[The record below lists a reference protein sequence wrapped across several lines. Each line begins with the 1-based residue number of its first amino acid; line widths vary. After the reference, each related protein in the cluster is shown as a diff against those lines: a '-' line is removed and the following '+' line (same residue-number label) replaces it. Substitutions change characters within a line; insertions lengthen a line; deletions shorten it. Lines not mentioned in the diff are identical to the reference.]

1 MTTGDM
7 KPPQELGDLPFAGAL
22 VPYEG
27 DWTDHEYDTVHIHGV
42 TVTDADAA
50 SARFIECAF
59 TQVTFDGGGF
69 RRARLI
75 DSWFHEAR
83 FVGTDLTE
91 TSWQDVT
98 VIGGLLAGP
107 QMPAAH
113 LTRVVF
119 QDCKLDSLNL
129 REAKLTDVRFDNCLL
144 READL
149 SRAGLQ
155 RVSFPGSRLAN
166 ADFSRATLE
175 KVDLRGAE
183 LEISGGAECL
193 RGATISTSQLMD
205 LAPAFAQALGITV
218 D

>member
-1 MTTGDM
+1 MATGEM
-7 KPPQELGDLPFAGAL
+7 RPPQELGDLPYAGDL

-27 DWTDHEYDTVHIHGV
+27 NWTDHEYDTVHVHGV
-42 TVTDADAA
+42 TVTGADAA

-69 RRARLI
+69 RRARFI
-75 DSWFHEAR
+75 DSWFHEVR

-113 LTRVVF
+113 LTRAAF
-119 QDCKLDSLNL
+119 QGCKLDSVNL
-129 REAKLTDVRFDNCLL
+129 REAALAGVRFHDCLL
-144 READL
+144 RDVDM
-149 SRAGLQ
+149 SRASLQ
-155 RVSFPGSRLAN
+155 MVSFPGSRLAGV
-166 ADFSRATLE
+166 DFSHAALQ

-183 LEISGGAECL
+183 LEISGGAESLC
-193 RGATISTSQLMD
+193 GATISTSQLND
-205 LAPAFAQALGITV
+205 LAPALAQALGIV
-218 D
+218 VE